1 MHLLLLFSIRY
12 EIYSSLDTTTS
23 NLKFEF
29 NATAS
34 TKKAT
39 ISALTPG
46 TTYYFRIKPFTK
58 AGGTL
63 GDAAQARTFESAP
76 EGVPAPKV
84 APYNATAVVVTI
96 YPPKAP
102 NGVIT
107 KYVLVQDG
115 VETMEMSNPPS
126 KNGYVIS
133 GLMPYS
139 KHTFQVKV
147 CTEKGCGYSDVV
159 TSFTRHGIPQGSIV
173 LSVTGIESRS
183 INASW
188 TAIATPNGPI
198 TYRVLMKGEFYSQPG
213 VNYDTVNT
221 TVECYSGGITHAQY
235 ICMGLLP
242 KAVYYVRVNGSNDVG
257 FVLSNQVKV
266 LTKPDGNFLLVK
278 LIR

>member
-1 MHLLLLFSIRY
+1 
-12 EIYSSLDTTTS
+12 LDTSTS
-23 NLKFEF
+23 NLKFAF

-34 TKKAT
+34 TNQAT

-84 APYNATAVVVTI
+84 VPYNATAVVVTI
-96 YPPKAP
+96 SPPKAP

-115 VETMEMSNPPS
+115 VEAMEMSRPS
-126 KNGYVIS
+126 SPNGHVIS

-173 LSVTGIESRS
+173 LSVTDIKSRS
-183 INASW
+183 MNTSW

-198 TYRVLMKGEFYSQPG
+198 TYTVILSGEFYSQPG

-221 TVECYSGGITHAQY
+221 TVECYSGDMTHAQY
-235 ICMGLLP
+235 TCAGLLP
-242 KAVYYVRVNGSNDVG
+242 KAIYTVQVNGSNDVG
-257 FVLSNQVKV
+257 FILSNQVKV
-266 LTKPDGNFLLVK
+266 LTKSDGKSFAVTFLLHYK
-278 LIR
+278 PSY